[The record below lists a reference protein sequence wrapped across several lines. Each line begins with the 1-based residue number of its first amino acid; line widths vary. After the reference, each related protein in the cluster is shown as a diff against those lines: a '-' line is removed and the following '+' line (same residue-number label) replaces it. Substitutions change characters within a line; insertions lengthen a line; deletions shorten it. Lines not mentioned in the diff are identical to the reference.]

1 MSARHEAFDKIVEFL
16 NTHSSTFNAPYGI
29 LAGKVPGRG
38 RNSVI
43 CYNVTFGISRYM
55 DATITVYTEHN
66 ITLDSS
72 GSHTDLNGNYL
83 RADSLINVMKRHFQ
97 LDEFS
102 PKARIFKPAPV
113 KPNIPSVTIKRMFLE
128 LENGSTRT
136 SLFNAD
142 YFLRVFGKPLSIEL
156 INGEDCNYGV
166 LVIWKST
173 MHLFTGFSWGYTGE
187 GPSGL
192 DEFLHASGVWRYVIA
207 KNIVIPKNDRRVV
220 LGQTV
225 EPF

>member
-113 KPNIPSVTIKRMFLE
+113 KSGIPSVPYTLSE
-128 LENGSTRT
+128 LVPERGDTRT
-136 SLFNAD
+136 SLRNAD
-142 YFLRVFGKPLSIEL
+142 YLLRAYGKPVRIEL
-156 INGEDCNYGV
+156 INGEDTYGV
-166 LVIWKST
+166 LAIWKGT

>member
-1 MSARHEAFDKIVEFL
+1 MSLRHDAFDTIVQFL
-16 NTHSSTFNAPYGI
+16 TDHRRTFNAPYGI
-29 LAGKVPGRG
+29 LEGKTPGKG
-38 RNSVI
+38 VGSVI
-43 CYNVTFGISRYM
+43 CYSVTFGIARYM

-66 ITLDSS
+66 ITLDSN

-83 RADSLINVMKRHFQ
+83 RADILINVMKRHFQ

-113 KPNIPSVTIKRMFLE
+113 KE
-128 LENGSTRT
+128 LVPERGDTRT
-136 SLFNAD
+136 SLRNAD
-142 YFLRVFGKPLSIEL
+142 YLLRTYGKPVSIEL
-156 INGEDCNYGV
+156 ICGEDCNYGV
-166 LVIWKST
+166 LAIWKGT